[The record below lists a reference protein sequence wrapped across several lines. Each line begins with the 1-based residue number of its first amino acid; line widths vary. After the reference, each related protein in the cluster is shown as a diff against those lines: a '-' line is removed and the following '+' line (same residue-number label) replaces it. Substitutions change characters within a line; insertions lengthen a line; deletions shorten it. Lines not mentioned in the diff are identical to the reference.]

1 MKNKPIIIVS
11 GEPYSVFLEIFF
23 KVFKTNLYNKYKHP
37 IILIGSKKIIEMQMK
52 KFNFLFE
59 TNLINKNQLK
69 NIKLSNKKINLINVD
84 LNFKKPFGKIS
95 KKSSKYIEKCFDIG
109 LDIMKDKLGLAL
121 INGPISKKYFLAKKF
136 KGITEYLSHK
146 TNKQGN
152 EVMLIYNKFLSVSP
166 ITTHIALKDV
176 PKKISTRII
185 LKKMMSINNFYK
197 NKLKKIPRFAVT
209 GLNPH
214 CESNFNNNEE
224 DKIIKPAIKLAKK
237 KKLKVEG
244 PFPADTLFIKKNIK
258 KFDVVV
264 GMYHDQV
271 LTPIKTLYNF
281 NAINITLGLPFIRI
295 SPDHGPNN
303 KMLGQKKS
311 DPTSLREAL
320 IFLRKIN
327 GN

>member
-1 MKNKPIIIVS
+1 MKNKI
-11 GEPYSVFLEIFF
+11 
-23 KVFKTNLYNKYKHP
+23 
-37 IILIGSKKIIEMQMK
+37 
-52 KFNFLFE
+52 
-59 TNLINKNQLK
+59 
-69 NIKLSNKKINLINVD
+69 
-84 LNFKKPFGKIS
+84 
-95 KKSSKYIEKCFDIG
+95 
-109 LDIMKDKLGLAL
+109 GLAL
-121 INGPISKKYFLAKKF
+121 INGPISKKFFLAGKF

-185 LKKMMSINNFYK
+185 LKKMVSINNFYK

-214 CESNFNNNEE
+214 CESNFHNSEE

-244 PFPADTLFIKKNIK
+244 PYAADTLFIKKNIK

>member
-1 MKNKPIIIVS
+1 MKNKLIIVVS

-23 KVFKTNLYNKYKHP
+23 KVFKTNFYKEYKHP
-37 IILIGSKKIIEMQMK
+37 IIFIGSKKIMEMQMK
-52 KFNFLFE
+52 KLNFSFKI
-59 TNLINKNQLK
+59 NLIKKSQLN
-69 NIKLSNKKINLINVD
+69 NIKLNNKKINLIHVD

-95 KKSSKYIEKCFDIG
+95 KKSSKYIDKCFDIG

-121 INGPISKKYFLAKKF
+121 INGPISKKYFLAGKF
-136 KGITEYLSHK
+136 KGITEYLSQK
-146 TNKQGN
+146 TNNRGN

-166 ITTHIALKDV
+166 ITTHIPLKDV
-176 PKKISTRII
+176 PKEISIKII
-185 LKKMMSINNFYK
+185 LKKIITINKFYK

-214 CESNFNNNEE
+214 CESNFNNSEE

-237 KKLKVEG
+237 KKLNVKG
-244 PFPADTLFIKKNIK
+244 PFAADTLFIKKNIR
-258 KFDVVV
+258 KFDVVI

-303 KMLGQKKS
+303 NMIGQKKS

-327 GN
+327 GI

>member
-1 MKNKPIIIVS
+1 MKNKPIVIVS

-23 KVFKTNLYNKYKHP
+23 KIFKTNLCKKYKHP
-37 IILIGSKKIIEMQMK
+37 IILIASEKIVKMQMK
-52 KFNFLFE
+52 KLNFLFK
-59 TNLINKNQLK
+59 TNLIKKNQLK

-121 INGPISKKYFLAKKF
+121 INGPISKKFFLAGKF

-185 LKKMMSINNFYK
+185 LKKIVSINNFYK
-197 NKLKKIPRFAVT
+197 KKLKKIPRFAVT

-214 CESNFNNNEE
+214 CESNFNNSEE

-244 PFPADTLFIKKNIK
+244 PFAADTLFIKKNIN

-303 KMLGQKKS
+303 KMLGLNKS

-320 IFLRKIN
+320 IFIKKIN